1 MYYFLTYEIP
11 MFKNVAD
18 ENNKTIV
25 KREWVSVVPYAV
37 YLHHSFT
44 EIVIENEKCNLNN
57 TVG

>member
-1 MYYFLTYEIP
+1 